1 MYCQFRCF
9 HHHRKLFIEW
19 IGKILALNFYKLIG
33 GFIYSSDFKIF
44 YCNPK
49 FCSSYQFMYARM
61 FTHLF
66 RSKTSWHCFHLI
78 SSYFLSLVHSCIK
91 LTFFGDKNSNN
102 IFYQYEVIVIMIYAV
117 HFLIS
122 PWLME
127 ILKAW
132 GLDITCMLI
141 INMEHVWKSYMY
153 VNNGFSR
160 KKICSCKNDNWFCK
174 EKNKVLLGQTNSKDS
189 NRPGSDWKTAVNKTA
204 VWFVYNK
211 VTPCS

>member
-66 RSKTSWHCFHLI
+66 RLLQMVPVNVWNLDMPCVVSNKQKLDLQVIIVFIGSTFNVFIGVKTK
-78 SSYFLSLVHSCIK
+78 SSHILYK
-91 LTFFGDKNSNN
+91 D
-102 IFYQYEVIVIMIYAV
+102 
-117 HFLIS
+117 FLI
-122 PWLME
+122 
-127 ILKAW
+127 
-132 GLDITCMLI
+132 MLQ
-141 INMEHVWKSYMY
+141 K
-153 VNNGFSR
+153 FP
-160 KKICSCKNDNWFCK
+160 K
-174 EKNKVLLGQTNSKDS
+174 
-189 NRPGSDWKTAVNKTA
+189 
-204 VWFVYNK
+204 
-211 VTPCS
+211 